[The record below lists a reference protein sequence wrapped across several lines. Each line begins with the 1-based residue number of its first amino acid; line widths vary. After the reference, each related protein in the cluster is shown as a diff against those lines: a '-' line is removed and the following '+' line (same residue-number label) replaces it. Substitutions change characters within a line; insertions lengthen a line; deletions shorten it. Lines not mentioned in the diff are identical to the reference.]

1 MGRSD
6 NKHEDILC
14 AAISEFGEKGM
25 MATTMESIAVQA
37 GVSKRT
43 LYKHYP
49 CKENLLDDVVSLLL
63 KRVEPLKNITFN
75 PHQPLLDQ
83 LRTIGEKT
91 LHLICDEDYLRLS
104 RIIIIESMRCEKAAK
119 LLNQK
124 FSDCEKQLYNWFS
137 QASEAG
143 VLGNIEPGL
152 AATLFYGAIKEAAY
166 WDQVAQ
172 WKPML
177 DKAQGKVL
185 IDRICQFFID
195 GVQQSE

>member
-25 MATTMESIAVQA
+25 MATTMESIALQA

-63 KRVEPLKNITFN
+63 KRVEPLKNMPFD

-83 LRTIGEKT
+83 LKAIGEKT
-91 LHLICDEDYLRLS
+91 LHLICDGDYLRLS
-104 RIIIIESMRCEKAAK
+104 RIIIIESMRCEQAAK

-124 FSDCEKQLYNWFS
+124 FSDCEKQLYNWFT

-143 VLGNIEPGL
+143 VLGKLEPEL

-177 DKAQGKVL
+177 EQAQRRLL
-185 IDRICQFFID
+185 IDRICRFFVK
-195 GVQQSE
+195 GVR